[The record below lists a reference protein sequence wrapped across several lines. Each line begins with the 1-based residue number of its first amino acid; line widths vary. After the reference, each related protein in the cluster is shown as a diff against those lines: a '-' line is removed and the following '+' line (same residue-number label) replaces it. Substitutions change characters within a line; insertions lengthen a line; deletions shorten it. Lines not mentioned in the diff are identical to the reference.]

1 MKKTLSVTATLCL
14 LVSVLSSCGNTTP
27 PAGDV
32 QQNQADAPAP
42 ENTSGKI
49 IVAEI
54 TTDMTDTET
63 AVSAFNASHDIQ
75 ADYRKYSENDDF
87 YGDSAFERLNS
98 EIQSGSVP
106 DVIIASPEKIKKLNE
121 SAVLTDLSP
130 LLDSEEGLKR
140 ADVLENVLSS
150 LETDGKIPAVYN
162 GFILQTAAV
171 RSDRYDS
178 SFTNWSV
185 EQALDAYNN
194 LPYKGDLLYEQYS
207 AKDVQG
213 YLLKKA
219 PLDCIDYKN
228 RKCDFSKMLDIF
240 SFLKTTDFQNRT
252 ELMSAMSSE
261 ESSQFLKDMQMKL
274 MNYQALVGRIWIKGV
289 NDWYA
294 VDYSRF
300 GGSDIT
306 FVGYPSFNGNGA
318 YTQVD
323 RMFAISE
330 NCSDKAAAWEFIS
343 LYFEDNAEIEMSTK
357 KNMLPV
363 TKKSVNDLAY
373 NAANIGTGS
382 ILSPCTL
389 PDGSGYTISPEAV
402 DQLVEYI
409 STVKIEPWTDTELEN
424 IISECCD
431 EMFESKKTINQVIE
445 TLNQRVSG
453 YLFPE
458 TVKEEDEEQ

>member
-1 MKKTLSVTATLCL
+1 MKKAISITASLCL
-14 LVSVLSSCGNTTP
+14 LLSALSSCGNTTP
-27 PAGDV
+27 PAGDS
-32 QQNQADAPAP
+32 QQSQNDTPADSG
-42 ENTSGKI
+42 NTGKI

-54 TTDMTDTET
+54 TTDMNDTET
-63 AVSAFNASHDIQ
+63 AVNNFNISHEIQ

-121 SAVLTDLSP
+121 EAVLTDLSP
-130 LLDSEEGLKR
+130 LLDSGEGLKR
-140 ADVLENVLSS
+140 ADVLENVVSS
-150 LETDGKIPAVYN
+150 LDSDGKIPAVYN

-178 SFTNWSV
+178 SFENWSV
-185 EQALDAYNN
+185 EQVLDAYNN

-207 AKDVQG
+207 ATDVQG
-213 YLLKKA
+213 YMLKKA

-252 ELMSAMSSE
+252 ELMASMSSE

-274 MNYQALVGRIWIKGV
+274 MDYQALVGRIWIKGI

-306 FVGYPSFNGNGA
+306 FVGYPSFSGNGA

-330 NCSDKAAAWEFIS
+330 NCSDKAAAWEFVS
-343 LYFEDNAEIEMSTK
+343 QFFEDGTEIEMSTK

-363 TKKSVNDLAY
+363 TKKSIDDLAY

-409 STVKIEPWTDTELEN
+409 KTVKIEPWTDTELEN

-431 EMFESKKTINQVIE
+431 EMLTSKKTINQVIE
-445 TLNQRVSG
+445 TLNYRVSEH
-453 YLFPE
+453 LFPE
-458 TVKEEDEEQ
+458 TITTEEEN